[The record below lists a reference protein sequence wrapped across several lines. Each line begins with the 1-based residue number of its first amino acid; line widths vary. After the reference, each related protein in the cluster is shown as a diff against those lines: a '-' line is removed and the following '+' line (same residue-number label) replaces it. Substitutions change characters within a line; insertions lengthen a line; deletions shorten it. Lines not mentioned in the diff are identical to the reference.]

1 MGVILLYNADDLVKV
16 LKQAAVDAVNATKP
30 TDITFGKVIS
40 TSPLKI
46 QVEQKLILSSA
57 QLILARNVT
66 DYEVGV
72 TVGWNTGN
80 YSHTHTITDTY
91 MGGGS
96 ASTDTHN
103 HNVTGTKKM
112 TIHNA
117 LSVGE
122 MVIMMQMSGGQK
134 YIVIDRI

>member
-66 DYEVGV
+66 DYEVDV